1 MPSATDLSEV
11 SIPDLS
17 QKLPKLIPRDPAKP
31 FKSRQKPIP
40 PPETPT
46 LHQPPQTSSLTYI
59 HPTRRILSPHDH
71 ELFLASP
78 THNLIVGFLF
88 TITDSVSGT
97 SLSDLRKNESSKHP
111 TVQALLDILK
121 RAQDLIKEC
130 PADDTNGSRFG
141 NPAFRTYLTTLSD
154 RITNWHK
161 THFPSPPEAA
171 LEEVTTYFLSSL
183 GSASRIDYG
192 SGHELHYMIYLL
204 CLYQL
209 SELPRS
215 TFPSLALVVLPEYL
229 DLMRTLQ
236 STYYLEP
243 AGSHGV
249 WGLDDYHFVP
259 FLFGASQLIGHPF
272 IRPMA
277 IHSATTLDAY
287 GDDYLYL
294 EMVRQV
300 NATKTVEGLRWHS
313 PMLDDI
319 SGVKGGWEKVCGGL
333 KKMFLGEVLGKLVVM
348 QHFLFGGL
356 VPAVDGMSEES
367 GIEVQLAQEDVSED
381 TAEAI
386 QATGDTPATHPA
398 HSHNDNSWGDC
409 CGIKV
414 PSSIGAIEEMKK
426 RNGTQGLRRLPFD

>member
-1 MPSATDLSEV
+1 MPSAIETLDQLP
-11 SIPDLS
+11 PDLS
-17 QKLPKLIPRDPAKP
+17 QQIPKLVPRRSGKHAQPRSKTTPSPTTPPLPA
-31 FKSRQKPIP
+31 P
-40 PPETPT
+40 PAASDLRYTR
-46 LHQPPQTSSLTYI
+46 L
-59 HPTRRILSPHDH
+59 TRRILSPHDH

-78 THNLIVGFLF
+78 TYSLIVSFVF
-88 TITDSVSGT
+88 TITDSVRGT
-97 SLSDLRKNESSKHP
+97 SAADLSRIEQPQHNAVES
-111 TVQALLDILK
+111 LLGILK
-121 RAQDLIKEC
+121 SAQDLVKEC
-130 PADDTNGSRFG
+130 PADHTNGSRFG
-141 NPAFRTYLTTLSD
+141 NPEFRTYLTTLAD
-154 RITNWHK
+154 RITEWHSIR
-161 THFPSPPEAA
+161 FPSISPTA

-204 CLYQL
+204 SLYQL

-215 TFPSLALVVLPEYL
+215 TFPYLALLVIPEYL
-229 DLMRTLQ
+229 QLMRTLQ

-259 FLFGASQLIGHPF
+259 FLFGASQLVGHPF
-272 IRPMA
+272 IRPMG
-277 IHSATTLDAY
+277 IHSATTLEAY

-294 EMVRQV
+294 NMVRQV
-300 NATKTVEGLRWHS
+300 NETKTVEGLRWHS

-356 VPAVDGMSEES
+356 VPAVDEMTQETDIDEQVSQEP
-367 GIEVQLAQEDVSED
+367 EVPE
-381 TAEAI
+381 TMEAI

-398 HSHNDNSWGDC
+398 HAHNDNSWGDC

>member
-1 MPSATDLSEV
+1 MPSATEPV
-11 SIPDLS
+11 GHPPPDLS
-17 QKLPKLIPRDPAKP
+17 QKIPKLIPRRTSKP
-31 FKSRQKPIP
+31 SQPRSKPTP
-40 PPETPT
+40 PPVTPP
-46 LHQPPQTSSLTYI
+46 LLAPPLATDLRYTRL
-59 HPTRRILSPHDH
+59 TRRILSPQDH
-71 ELFLASP
+71 ELFLSSP
-78 THNLIVGFLF
+78 TYTLIVAFVF
-88 TITDSVSGT
+88 TITDSVRDT
-97 SLSDLRKNESSKHP
+97 SASDISRNEASQHP
-111 TVQALLDILK
+111 AVDKLLGILK
-121 RAQDLIKEC
+121 LSQELVKEC
-130 PADDTNGSRFG
+130 PADHANGSRFG
-141 NPAFRTYLTTLSD
+141 NPEFRTYLTTLSE
-154 RITNWHK
+154 RIVEWH
-161 THFPSPPEAA
+161 TSRFPTLSSAP
-171 LEEVTTYFLSSL
+171 LNEVTTYFLSSL

-192 SGHELHYMIYLL
+192 SGHELHYMMYLL
-204 CLYQL
+204 SLHQL
-209 SELPRS
+209 SELPTS
-215 TFPSLALVVLPEYL
+215 TFPSLALRVLPEYL
-229 DLMRTLQ
+229 RLMRTLQ

-259 FLFGASQLIGHPF
+259 FLFGASQLAGHPF
-272 IRPMA
+272 IRPMG

-294 EMVRQV
+294 NMVRQV

-319 SGVKGGWEKVCGGL
+319 SGVKGGWEKVCDGL

-356 VPAVDGMSEES
+356 IPAVDGMSKEDDIDER
-367 GIEVQLAQEDVSED
+367 LAQGSEPRD
-381 TAEAI
+381 TVEAI

-398 HSHNDNSWGDC
+398 HAHNDNSWGDC